1 MNHINK
7 EKSMRAPSSHSR
19 QKQEA
24 RIMKAAEEVFAEF
37 GYKGATVDAIA
48 ERAGLSKQNM
58 LYYFSSKKLL
68 YQNVLGA
75 ILDVWIE
82 SMALLEQPGKDPAA
96 KLESYIRRKIDL
108 SRTRPNGS
116 KVFATEIINGAPH
129 LSADIKN
136 RLLPHFEADIRLVE
150 SWISEGKI
158 DPVDPKHLFFMI
170 WSSTQTYADFSAQIE
185 ILLGKKKLTAP
196 DFEDAAK
203 FLSQVIVKG
212 TRAQS

>member
-1 MNHINK
+1 MNQIRR
-7 EKSMRAPSSHSR
+7 EKPMRTSFSRSR

-24 RIMKAAEEVFAEF
+24 RIIKAAEEVFAEF
-37 GYKGATVDAIA
+37 GYNGATVDTIA

-58 LYYFSSKKLL
+58 LYYFASKQLL
-68 YQNVLGA
+68 YQHVLGA
-75 ILDVWIE
+75 ILDVWID

-96 KLESYIRRKIDL
+96 KLESYIRRKIEL

-150 SWISEGKI
+150 SWIKEGKM

-185 ILLGKKKLTAP
+185 ILLGKKKLAAA
-196 DFEDAAK
+196 DFEDATK
-203 FLSQVIVKG
+203 FLSQVIIKG
-212 TRAQS
+212 TGAQG